1 MQQYL
6 KVIISFGV
14 TILVLGSCEWMLLS
28 YVVKLLCLDKNKTKW
43 VDVDLL
49 LDILVFLRD
58 PKYQHAAESKS
69 DDCVGCNHACLRFLW
84 VAPVVVCSSIT
95 MPEHE

>member
-1 MQQYL
+1 M
-6 KVIISFGV
+6 
-14 TILVLGSCEWMLLS
+14 LVLGFCGCLLWS
-28 YVVKLLCLDKNKTKW
+28 YVVKILCLDKNKTKW

-69 DDCVGCNHACLRFLW
+69 DDCVGCNYACLRFLW
-84 VAPVVVCSSIT
+84 VAPVVICG
-95 MPEHE
+95 